1 MRNDNSNIAQNTH
14 SSIYKRG
21 KGKKKNA
28 HLIIIIKSKKKGK
41 EASVIRK
48 KYYYY
53 MDTSKQTAKNKIS
66 LNFSLF

>member
-48 KYYYY
+48 KILLLHGHFE
-53 MDTSKQTAKNKIS
+53 TNSKKQNIT
-66 LNFSLF
+66 